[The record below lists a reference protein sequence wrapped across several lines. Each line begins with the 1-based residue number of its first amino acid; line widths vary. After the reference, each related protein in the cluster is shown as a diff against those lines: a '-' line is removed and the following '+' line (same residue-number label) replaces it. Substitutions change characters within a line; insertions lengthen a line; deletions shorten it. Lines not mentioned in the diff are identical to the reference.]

1 MEFVELTVSTEDK
14 KVLNAAWSSVL
25 RDISCLSFLPLC
37 FAECISDRT
46 FSLVGLRRS
55 CDSVRMSR
63 EVAMLCRAALSPS
76 PLRDRLDE
84 AIVEV
89 LDGGAC
95 KKYKKEEEVKFMHG
109 LHVNMWTYLAAFPE
123 KSKKDALIYFDV
135 DRNLIDELCTRH
147 ATCPACM
154 YAAQMRARTGS
165 EDRCACC
172 PFDVPDCS
180 KTNCLG
186 GIYSA
191 WRIESERY
199 AIFGCDN
206 VSDPS
211 LRSLYLSMRSRARVI
226 AALPL
231 KKGVKCTKEFP
242 KEQK

>member
-1 MEFVELTVSTEDK
+1 MEFVELTVSIEDK

-63 EVAMLCRAALSPS
+63 EVAMLCREALSPS

-109 LHVNMWTYLAAFPE
+109 LHVNI
-123 KSKKDALIYFDV
+123 S
-135 DRNLIDELCTRH
+135 
-147 ATCPACM
+147 
-154 YAAQMRARTGS
+154 
-165 EDRCACC
+165 CC
-172 PFDVPDCS
+172 
-180 KTNCLG
+180 
-186 GIYSA
+186 I
-191 WRIESERY
+191 
-199 AIFGCDN
+199 
-206 VSDPS
+206 
-211 LRSLYLSMRSRARVI
+211 SR
-226 AALPL
+226 
-231 KKGVKCTKEFP
+231 E
-242 KEQK
+242 E